1 MHSKY
6 WITVYVSHCGRRFT
20 EYKNERGVFL
30 TVKELIVQG
39 KRGYMST
46 IIPEET
52 DIYHKGG
59 TGKELLV
66 VQREFLFKEFRMLEA
81 KETFRS
87 LL

>member
-1 MHSKY
+1 
-6 WITVYVSHCGRRFT
+6 
-20 EYKNERGVFL
+20 
-30 TVKELIVQG
+30 
-39 KRGYMST
+39 MSM

-87 LL
+87 LV

>member
-1 MHSKY
+1 
-6 WITVYVSHCGRRFT
+6 
-20 EYKNERGVFL
+20 
-30 TVKELIVQG
+30 
-39 KRGYMST
+39 MST

-52 DIYHKGG
+52 DIYHKAG

-66 VQREFLFKEFRMLEA
+66 FQGEFLFKEFRMLEA